1 MNVHHLWG
9 NATFRRK
16 VHSCQLTE
24 ITNKKMK
31 LKIAAH
37 CPTACESTQLEN
49 ASCKFVGL
57 LQ

>member
-1 MNVHHLWG
+1 MKVHHFWG

-16 VHSCQLTE
+16 VPSCQLTE
-24 ITNKKMK
+24 ITNKKI
-31 LKIAAH
+31 KIAAH
-37 CPTACESTQLEN
+37 CPKACESTQLEN